1 MEIHEKPSFQLS
13 PTNRDLIEEG
23 DIVTIE
29 PGLYFPEREI
39 GVRIEET
46 FVVRADG
53 VESLCR
59 SSIAL
64 EP

>member
-1 MEIHEKPSFQLS
+1 M
-13 PTNRDLIEEG
+13 IEAG
-23 DIVTIE
+23 DVLTIE

-46 FVVRADG
+46 FVVRDDG
-53 VESLCR
+53 TVESLCR
-59 SSIAL
+59 SSCAL